1 MRHRRKSWLYA
12 LCSDPRLIGFPTAW
26 GPVSEYNTKV
36 LPQLLNNCESWLGIA
51 DSDIQ
56 KLQDFQDN
64 YILKFFQV
72 SAKGTPKGMLMLDSQ
87 ILSMKW
93 RIKLE
98 KIRAISKTMGKTNDN
113 LCKRALIEGR
123 DSCNG
128 EDLLSLCTYLNVQ
141 PVTMGKRGGREMC
154 ELKKA
159 IWRVYNAEIQEAL
172 SSSEKVKNITI
183 PNTEKERKIVS
194 K

>member
-1 MRHRRKSWLYA
+1 MPSEQVSKSKDILTI
-12 LCSDPRLIGFPTAW
+12 CSDPRIIGFPTAW
-26 GPVSEYNTKV
+26 GAVSEYNTKV

-93 RIKLE
+93 RINLE
-98 KIRAISKTMGKTNDN
+98 KIRAISKTMGKPDDN
-113 LCKRALIEGR
+113 LCKIALIEGR
-123 DSCNG
+123 DTS
-128 EDLLSLCTYLNVQ
+128 
-141 PVTMGKRGGREMC
+141 M
-154 ELKKA
+154 
-159 IWRVYNAEIQEAL
+159 
-172 SSSEKVKNITI
+172 KV
-183 PNTEKERKIVS
+183 
-194 K
+194 